1 MTGRAG
7 RPARHRGS
15 RRMPRRRRA
24 PRVSWTSWMPWVR
37 EHTLL
42 AALVPALLVVVAVA
56 IVVATSLGGKP
67 AHTSHSSTASV
78 QSAVAVTK
86 GDRWV
91 TGSAGKLLAAMNTDI
106 GKLSAAQ
113 RAGQRDTTKAA
124 GTRLASAARTALA
137 GPMPP
142 EAAKLYRSAL
152 SDLESAGTMSAS
164 GNFSK
169 ARPLLNAGEVKITK
183 VTAMV
188 NRTAPVAAPGLVNPG
203 E

>member
-1 MTGRAG
+1 MTGPAG
-7 RPARHRGS
+7 RQARHRGS
-15 RRMPRRRRA
+15 RRRPPRRRA
-24 PRVSWTSWMPWVR
+24 PRASLTSLVPWVR
-37 EHTLL
+37 EHVLL
-42 AALVPALLVVVAVA
+42 AALVPAVIVVAAVA
-56 IVVATSLGGKP
+56 IVVVTSLGGKP

-91 TGSAGKLLAAMNTDI
+91 AGSAGKLLTAVNTDI

-113 RAGQRDTTKAA
+113 RAGQQAAAKAA
-124 GTRLASAARTALA
+124 GARLASAARTALA

-142 EAAKLYRSAL
+142 EAARLYRSAL
-152 SDLESAGTMSAS
+152 NDLESAGTMSTS

-169 ARPLLNAGEVKITK
+169 AGPLLNAGQAKITK
-183 VTAMV
+183 VTALV
-188 NRTAPVAAPGLVNPG
+188 NRTAPVAAPGVVEPN